1 MRSCTRASENPAY
14 FGLYRAGGAKGL
26 LRLHIQT
33 GTARLWPGWQR
44 QHLWN
49 RLVLIVLS
57 WAVAAG
63 ALQAASGRAGGVVR
77 PAPQANSSPRIESAG
92 KEDQEDIQQTEL
104 FAQYIRQSRLQE
116 VKPLLRD
123 YLQRRPNSWRALYQ
137 LGYVLFRLREIKGS
151 ILALAKS
158 LELNIRNAEAHK
170 ILGLDFTIV
179 EDYDRATTELEQA
192 AALKPDSAEIRYFL
206 GRVYYTKNMMPLA
219 RREFETAIKLNPT
232 YMKAY
237 DNLAL
242 TLEAIGENAAAVENW
257 QRAIQLCDQQGEKSE
272 WPYINL
278 ATFYNRQNDTQQAL
292 HYSQQAIQKNPAS
305 GEAYFQL
312 ARAYR
317 SRQEWERAAEALE
330 KAIANNPH
338 SAEYH
343 YVLSVVY
350 RKLGKPRE
358 SQEEEATFRELKQK
372 EEAAGMAG
380 SGPGHSGHPQ
390 PSPLLGRDE

>member
-1 MRSCTRASENPAY
+1 
-14 FGLYRAGGAKGL
+14 
-26 LRLHIQT
+26 
-33 GTARLWPGWQR
+33 
-44 QHLWN
+44 
-49 RLVLIVLS
+49 VLIVLS

-257 QRAIQLCDQQGEKSE
+257 QRAVQLCDQQGEKS
-272 WPYINL
+272 
-278 ATFYNRQNDTQQAL
+278 
-292 HYSQQAIQKNPAS
+292 
-305 GEAYFQL
+305 
-312 ARAYR
+312 
-317 SRQEWERAAEALE
+317 
-330 KAIANNPH
+330 
-338 SAEYH
+338 
-343 YVLSVVY
+343 
-350 RKLGKPRE
+350 
-358 SQEEEATFRELKQK
+358 
-372 EEAAGMAG
+372 
-380 SGPGHSGHPQ
+380 
-390 PSPLLGRDE
+390 